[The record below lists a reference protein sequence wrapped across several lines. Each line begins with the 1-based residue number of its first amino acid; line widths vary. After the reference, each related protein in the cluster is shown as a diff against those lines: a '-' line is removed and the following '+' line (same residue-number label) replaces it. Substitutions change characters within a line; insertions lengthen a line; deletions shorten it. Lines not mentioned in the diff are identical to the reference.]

1 MSAKLFLGIIAFFY
15 VLIVIIAMI
24 KTKRFFTVTLLTV
37 LQGICTLFA
46 VNLIGNYINV
56 HIPVNGWSLG
66 ISSIGGISGVIMML
80 LCGGF
85 IG

>member
-15 VLIVIIAMI
+15 VLIIVITMI
-24 KTKRFFTVTLLTV
+24 KTKRFFTVIFLTV

-46 VNLIGNYINV
+46 INLIGNYINV
-56 HIPVNGWSLG
+56 HIPVNGWSIG
-66 ISSIGGISGVIMML
+66 ISSIGGIPGVIMML

-85 IG
+85 MG

>member
-24 KTKRFFTVTLLTV
+24 KTKRFFIVTLLTV